1 MDALLPDTNK
11 ITSSMRYSSLAD
23 SKCIR
28 AGLIFASGNL
38 NKEISNSALTD
49 MAASIELM
57 HTYSLIHDDL
67 PAMDDDQMRRG
78 QASSHIKFNEA
89 TAILTGDAL
98 QALAYENIASS
109 PEITD
114 LQKIASI
121 KALANA
127 CGHEGM
133 ILGQQYDLDAEN
145 DQYNDIKK
153 IHKLKTGKLIQV
165 AMTMPHLGNDK
176 QKNQLEVLDEV
187 GENLGLAFQI
197 IDDVLE
203 ASSDS
208 TTLGKSNQSDLVNEK
223 LTYVS
228 VYGKQAS
235 IEQAH
240 ALSSACISR
249 LESSF
254 NMDEVAELLELAKF
268 MVERKSSG
276 KFTLSKTGVLGG
288 LAGISE
294 NIFILTLSFDHEFS

>member
-1 MDALLPDTNK
+1 MASHP
-11 ITSSMRYSSLAD
+11 SPSSLPMTAEFLAPFQNRIEVKLAQRLSAFDQPKTLSDAMAYACLGGGKRLRATLVYLSAEALGINLDQAD
-23 SKCIR
+23 STAI
-28 AGLIFASGNL
+28 AVELIHA
-38 NKEISNSALTD
+38 
-49 MAASIELM
+49 
-57 HTYSLIHDDL
+57 YSLIHDDL

-78 QASSHIKFNEA
+78 QASNHIKFNEA

-109 PEITD
+109 PHITD
-114 LQKIASI
+114 FQKITTI

-145 DQYNDIKK
+145 NQYNDIKK
-153 IHKLKTGKLIQV
+153 IHRLKTGKLIQV
-165 AMTMPHLGNDK
+165 AMTLPHLGNDK

-208 TTLGKSNQSDLVNEK
+208 TVLGKSNQSDLINDK

-228 VYGKQAS
+228 AFGKQAS
-235 IEQAH
+235 IDQAY
-240 ALSSACISR
+240 ALLSACISR

-254 NMDEVAELLELAKF
+254 DMDEVAELLELAKF
-268 MVERKSSG
+268 MVVRKS
-276 KFTLSKTGVLGG
+276 
-288 LAGISE
+288 
-294 NIFILTLSFDHEFS
+294 

>member
-1 MDALLPDTNK
+1 MSLSFLSECKEKVFNRIDALLPDANK
-11 ITSSMRYSSLAD
+11 IASSMRYSALAD

-38 NKEISNSALTD
+38 NNEISNSALID
-49 MAASIELM
+49 MATSIELM

-67 PAMDDDQMRRG
+67 PSMDNDEMRRG
-78 QASSHIKFNEA
+78 QASNHIKFNEA

-98 QALAYENIASS
+98 QALAYENIVAS

-114 LQKIASI
+114 SQKIASI

-133 ILGQQYDLDAEN
+133 ILGQQYDLDAEKN
-145 DQYNDIKK
+145 EYNDIKK
-153 IHKLKTGKLIQV
+153 IHELKTGKLIRV
-165 AMTMPHLGNDK
+165 AMIMPHLGNEK
-176 QKNQLEVLDEV
+176 QKNQLIVLDEI
-187 GENLGLAFQI
+187 GRDLGLAFQI

-203 ASSDS
+203 VSSDS

-228 VYGKQAS
+228 AFGKQAS
-235 IEQAH
+235 IDQAH
-240 ALSSACISR
+240 ALSNACISK

-254 NMDEVAELLELAKF
+254 NNDEVAELLALAKF
-268 MVERKSSG
+268 MVERKS
-276 KFTLSKTGVLGG
+276 
-288 LAGISE
+288 
-294 NIFILTLSFDHEFS
+294 

>member
-1 MDALLPDTNK
+1 MSLSFLSECKEKVFNRIDALLPDANK
-11 ITSSMRYSSLAD
+11 IASSMRYSALAD

-38 NKEISNSALTD
+38 NKEISNSALID

-67 PAMDDDQMRRG
+67 PSMDNDEMRRG
-78 QASSHIKFNEA
+78 QASNHIKFNEA

-98 QALAYENIASS
+98 QALAYENIVAS

-114 LQKIASI
+114 SQKIASI
-121 KALANA
+121 KALADA

-145 DQYNDIKK
+145 NEYNDIKK
-153 IHKLKTGKLIQV
+153 IHELKTGKLIRV
-165 AMTMPHLGNDK
+165 AMTMPHLGNEK
-176 QKNQLEVLDEV
+176 QKNQLIVLDEV
-187 GENLGLAFQI
+187 GRDLGLAFQI

-203 ASSDS
+203 VSSDS

-228 VYGKQAS
+228 AFGKQAS
-235 IEQAH
+235 INQAH
-240 ALSSACISR
+240 ALSNVCISK
-249 LESSF
+249 LKSSF
-254 NMDEVAELLELAKF
+254 NNDEVAELLALAKF
-268 MVERKSSG
+268 MVERKS
-276 KFTLSKTGVLGG
+276 
-288 LAGISE
+288 
-294 NIFILTLSFDHEFS
+294 

>member
-1 MDALLPDTNK
+1 MSLSFLSECKEKVFNRIDALLPDANK
-11 ITSSMRYSSLAD
+11 IASSMRYSALAD

-38 NKEISNSALTD
+38 NKEISNSALID

-67 PAMDDDQMRRG
+67 PSMDNDEMRRG
-78 QASSHIKFNEA
+78 QASNHIKFNEA

-98 QALAYENIASS
+98 QALAYENIVAS

-114 LQKIASI
+114 SQKIASI
-121 KALANA
+121 KALADA

-133 ILGQQYDLDAEN
+133 ILGQQYDLDAEKN
-145 DQYNDIKK
+145 EYNDIKK
-153 IHKLKTGKLIQV
+153 IHELKTGKLIRV
-165 AMTMPHLGNDK
+165 AMTMPHLGNEK
-176 QKNQLEVLDEV
+176 QKNQLIVLDEV
-187 GENLGLAFQI
+187 GGDLGLAFQI

-203 ASSDS
+203 VSSDS

-228 VYGKQAS
+228 AFGKQAS
-235 IEQAH
+235 INQAH
-240 ALSSACISR
+240 ALSNACISK

-254 NMDEVAELLELAKF
+254 NNDEVTELLALAKF
-268 MVERKSSG
+268 MVERKS
-276 KFTLSKTGVLGG
+276 
-288 LAGISE
+288 
-294 NIFILTLSFDHEFS
+294 

>member
-1 MDALLPDTNK
+1 MSLSFLSECKEKVFNRIDALLPDVNK
-11 ITSSMRYSSLAD
+11 IASSMRYSALAD

-38 NKEISNSALTD
+38 NNEISNSALID

-67 PAMDDDQMRRG
+67 PSMDNDEMRRG
-78 QASSHIKFNEA
+78 QASNHIKFNEA

-98 QALAYENIASS
+98 QALAYENIVSS

-114 LQKIASI
+114 SQKIAAI
-121 KALANA
+121 KALADA

-133 ILGQQYDLDAEN
+133 ILGQQYDLDAEKN
-145 DQYNDIKK
+145 EYNDIKK
-153 IHKLKTGKLIQV
+153 IHELKTGKLIRV
-165 AMTMPHLGNDK
+165 AMIMPHLGNEK
-176 QKNQLEVLDEV
+176 QKNQLIVLDEV
-187 GENLGLAFQI
+187 GRDLGLAFQI

-203 ASSDS
+203 VSSDS

-228 VYGKQAS
+228 AFGKQAS
-235 IEQAH
+235 IDQAH
-240 ALSSACISR
+240 ALSNACISK

-254 NMDEVAELLELAKF
+254 NNDEVAELLALAKF
-268 MVERKSSG
+268 MVERKS
-276 KFTLSKTGVLGG
+276 
-288 LAGISE
+288 
-294 NIFILTLSFDHEFS
+294 